1 MSLALLRGKQQVRV
15 PRTLARLQLRVGI
28 HTGLYCIVVWEE
40 VNRTHGG

>member
-28 HTGLYCIVVWEE
+28 HTGLYCSVVSEAL
-40 VNRTHGG
+40 NCTHAG